1 MKNIIRLLLLIF
13 IFITPSICFSTQGKL
28 DSSSGHNSKKEGYH
42 YHYKK
47 DKQVSKTKETKKEIT
62 NEQRSKKIGE
72 YFRSANDNVGA
83 LDPNLVIHQ
92 RNLDEQS
99 RRQILKRDLYKCVI
113 CGSNHQLEVDHKRAL
128 MNGGTNDPSNLA
140 TLCKKCHVEKTSMDK
155 SLKRKRES
163 LKKKG

>member
-1 MKNIIRLLLLIF
+1 MKNVISLLFLIF
-13 IFITPSICFSTQGKL
+13 IFIIPSLCFSHPRGLNSQGC
-28 DSSSGHNSKKEGYH
+28 HNDKKTGYHCHKKE
-42 YHYKK
+42 
-47 DKQVSKTKETKKEIT
+47 TKETKKEISD
-62 NEQRSKKIGE
+62 EERSKKISN
-72 YFRSANDNVGA
+72 YFKSANENVGA
-83 LDPNLVIHQ
+83 LDPNLIIYE

-140 TLCKKCHVEKTSMDK
+140 TLCKRCHVEKTAMDK

-163 LKKKG
+163 LKKKE